1 MTTVKFS
8 AGSDT
13 CAQGG
18 AEYQHIETLR
28 NDSIQCDSF
37 DYLLQERPRTINRSE
52 QMEQVSLAQSRG
64 TRPLQPQLTYVRDPL
79 KHEFPTSCNHEGPCG
94 LDDTQAN
101 CACAINRTWCFAD
114 CGCHPTTCKRM
125 FQGCQCLSRCDG
137 RRPRRQISFDCIPGR
152 CGCATCGKDP
162 SPKLPR
168 LSVRPSIRKIH
179 NQFLEG
185 DLVALT

>member
-1 MTTVKFS
+1 
-8 AGSDT
+8 
-13 CAQGG
+13 
-18 AEYQHIETLR
+18 
-28 NDSIQCDSF
+28 
-37 DYLLQERPRTINRSE
+37 
-52 QMEQVSLAQSRG
+52 MEQVSLAQSRG